1 MGEHRGFAHREG
13 RRRSG
18 SLVAFDGRLVIRYP
32 AYIEVGPGRRAQAY
46 VFRFPGLDVE
56 GETPE
61 AVIASLA
68 PAVPA
73 EMAWLARHGVV
84 SPLSGE
90 PVEIEEVER
99 IDLGTDVSRG
109 VWRGLFQYEL
119 RRTSDEDIETAI
131 ERARFARA
139 DLLEAWG
146 ALGESERAALGPRL
160 AEHAREE
167 WELLSRLGVRTR
179 VQMPDLPLERLQF
192 VRAQAESRFRNL
204 LPGDRER
211 LAVFD
216 GEKWTT
222 RKVLR
227 CFGVG
232 ERRLLRSVTRGVTE
246 AKA

>member
-1 MGEHRGFAHREG
+1 VE
-13 RRRSG
+13 
-18 SLVAFDGRLVIRYP
+18 
-32 AYIEVGPGRRAQAY
+32 PGGRAQGY
-46 VFRFPGLDVE
+46 VFRFPGLYVE

-61 AVIASLA
+61 VALA
-68 PAVPA
+68 ALMPSVS
-73 EMAWLARHGVV
+73 EEIAWLARHGIH
-84 SPLSGE
+84 SPFASE

-99 IDLGTDVSRG
+99 IDMGTDVARG

-139 DLLEAWG
+139 DLLAVLEHG
-146 ALGESERAALGPRL
+146 DLSSVEPRL
-160 AEHAREE
+160 LAHANEE
-167 WELLSRLGVRTR
+167 WELLAKLGVRTR
-179 VQMPDLPLERLQF
+179 LQMPETPLERLQL
-192 VRAQAESRFRNL
+192 VRAHAEERFHDL

-227 CFGVG
+227 CFAVG
-232 ERRLLRSVTRGVTE
+232 ERRLLRSVTRARSE

>member
-1 MGEHRGFAHREG
+1 VGQHRGLAHREG
-13 RRRSG
+13 RGRAG
-18 SLVAFDGRLVIRYP
+18 SLREHPIRYP
-32 AYIEVGPGRRAQAY
+32 AYIEVAPGGRAQGY
-46 VFRFPGLDVE
+46 VFRFPGLYVE
-56 GETPE
+56 AETPE
-61 AVIASLA
+61 GALA
-68 PAVPA
+68 ALSQAVPE
-73 EMAWLARHGVV
+73 EMTWLARHGVT
-84 SPLSGE
+84 SPFASE
-90 PVEIEEVER
+90 AVEIEEVER

-139 DLLEAWG
+139 DLL
-146 ALGESERAALGPRL
+146 AALEHAGEGERSAVEPRL
-160 AEHAREE
+160 LAHANEE
-167 WELLSRLGVRTR
+167 WELLAKLGVRTR
-179 VQMPDLPLERLQF
+179 LRMPDAPWDRLQF
-192 VRAQAESRFRNL
+192 VRAQAEERFRHL

-232 ERRLLRSVTRGVTE
+232 ERRLLRSVAHLGSESR
-246 AKA
+246 A